1 MLSDL
6 QFLVLHELSWFQL
19 LDYALISKAH
29 LRLVQSYLKC
39 YPKRINHYYVFER
52 LLPYSP
58 RDRSLWDYSLL
69 NGNYEIITQE
79 TRAPSSSNPLWS
91 YELLSNESPEDFWSG
106 PNMAWYRRLLGL
118 KVPTSCDAK

>member
-1 MLSDL
+1 MLPDL
-6 QFLVLHELSWFQL
+6 QFLVLHELSWSDL
-19 LDYALISKAH
+19 LDYALISKVH

-69 NGNYEIITQE
+69 NDNHEIITLE
-79 TRAPSSSNPLWS
+79 TIQTPSYSNVLWS

-106 PNMAWYRRLLGL
+106 PGMAWYRQLLGL
-118 KVPTSCDAK
+118 KVPGEK